1 MINPTIIAYNLLF
14 VICYLLFVISIRNDL
29 TTENAENTERDEYRT
44 MLTDLILLPIS
55 HSPFPIPQSFMMTKF
70 LLTSFDTW
78 QSHQKSNSS
87 DDLLARI
94 SQIKSLPYSLT
105 FLRKLPVDAECAP
118 NLAIA
123 QINQLQPDT
132 IICCGMAESR
142 QKLTLES
149 CACCDTDMLKTTVN
163 LEPLIADLATTEIS
177 HEAGKYVCEALYYA
191 VLKHLADSQFSTKCI
206 FVHVPILTSE
216 NADKIVADFSLIMR
230 RLTAGTSEK
239 PGF

>member
-14 VICYLLFVISIRNDL
+14 VICYIQFSIPN
-29 TTENAENTERDEYRT
+29 
-44 MLTDLILLPIS
+44 S
-55 HSPFPIPQSFMMTKF
+55 HSPFPIPKSFMMTKF

-78 QSHQKSNSS
+78 QPYQKSNSS

-123 QINQLQPDT
+123 QINKLQPDT

-142 QKLTLES
+142 QTLTVES
-149 CACCDTDMLKTTVN
+149 CACCDNNILKTAVN
-163 LEPLIADLATTEIS
+163 LEHIIADLPTTKIS
-177 HEAGKYVCEALYYA
+177 HDAGKFVCEALYYE
-191 VLKHLADSQFSTKCI
+191 VLKHLADSQLSTQCI
-206 FVHVPILTSE
+206 FVHVPILTAE
-216 NADKIVADFSLIMR
+216 NAKIIVADFLLILN
-230 RLTAGTSEK
+230 RLTTNN
-239 PGF
+239 